1 MGRIKEVHFVPKSHL
16 PKIVIGQSDHASLT
30 RLANDALERL
40 PAVAEELLTELDRA
54 KLVSDRAVPANVVR
68 MGSHVVFR
76 AEDGPERQV
85 ELVYPGKADIS
96 EGRVSIM
103 TPIGA
108 ALIGLAEGQSI
119 AWTAR
124 DGKAHRL
131 TVLKVDPP
139 GTAREDAGIT
149 YLRMADVRAI
159 TGRDRP
165 DDDDPGPAAA

>member
-1 MGRIKEVHFVPKSHL
+1 MPRPHL

-30 RLANDALERL
+30 RLATDALERL

-54 KLVSDRAVPANVVR
+54 KLVSDRAVPAHVVR
-68 MGSHVVFR
+68 MGSRVTFR
-76 AEDGPERQV
+76 AEDGPERRV
-85 ELVYPGKADIS
+85 ELVYPGRADIS
-96 EGRVSIM
+96 EGRISIM

-139 GTAREDAGIT
+139 EAPREGADVT

-159 TGRDRP
+159 TGQQRTP

>member
-1 MGRIKEVHFVPKSHL
+1 MPRPHL

-30 RLANDALERL
+30 RLATDALERL

-54 KLVSDRAVPANVVR
+54 
-68 MGSHVVFR
+68 
-76 AEDGPERQV
+76 
-85 ELVYPGKADIS
+85 ELVYPGRADIS
-96 EGRVSIM
+96 EGRISIM

-139 GTAREDAGIT
+139 EAPREGADVT

-159 TGRDRP
+159 TGQSSRSCSWKKSAIWVRWRMVP
-165 DDDDPGPAAA
+165 